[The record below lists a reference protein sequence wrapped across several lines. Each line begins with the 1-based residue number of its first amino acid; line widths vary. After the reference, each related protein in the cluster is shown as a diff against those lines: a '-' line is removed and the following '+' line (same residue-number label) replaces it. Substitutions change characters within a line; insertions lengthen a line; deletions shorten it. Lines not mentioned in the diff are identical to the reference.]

1 MRLIYLT
8 LIFISSYSFGGTKS
22 LMFSSETINEEVTV
36 QVSLPDTY
44 EHSDSFKYPVLIALD
59 GSTQFEHIAASVRF
73 LSTYAIIPE
82 MIVVGVSTPYNRL
95 KFYTHTE
102 LEQYKN
108 RSGQA
113 ELYKQFLQDELLN
126 KIKEHYR
133 LAPYQV
139 ISGHSLSGLFT
150 SYLALSDGS
159 EFNAAISISPSLWW
173 DKATLISEYSKYQ
186 KLDRE
191 KPVKW
196 FLSIAN
202 EPGEMKEAFS
212 SMIES
217 LNRKSPNNVSWAH
230 ANYTNETHDS
240 TPLIGNS
247 QALKVIFDGWNAV
260 PEVDVMSLKE
270 LQAFYLAKSYEY
282 GYTFPMSVHQYNV
295 YGLKAAY
302 EGKVDWGVEI
312 LEQGVKTFG
321 ASEILWDSLATAYSL
336 NNELDQ
342 AMDASEKALLLAK
355 KNNSLFLNEIAAQNE
370 ALKDKLANHAATD
383 DKQS

>member
-1 MRLIYLT
+1 MRQIYLT
-8 LIFISSYSFGGTKS
+8 LIFISSYSFAGTKS

-82 MIVVGVSTPYNRL
+82 MIVVGVNTPYNRL

-186 KLDRE
+186 KLERD

-196 FLSIAN
+196 FLSLAN

-217 LNRKSPNNVSWAH
+217 LNRKSPNNVIWAH
-230 ANYTNETHDS
+230 ANYPNETHDS

-270 LQAFYLAKSYEY
+270 LQAFYLAKSNEY

-336 NNELDQ
+336 NHELNQ

-370 ALKDKLANHAATD
+370 ALKDKLANHAVMD